1 MFPFVF
7 DSPRSNVMKTLHDES
22 AAFRLAILKSER
34 LRIYILFLVVGLAFL
49 SRTIRT
55 VVAWNEENVRAL
67 FWLGVAVAVFAAM
80 ELFVLDAIRRAVKSD
95 GKLSH
100 SYWLSNIFLETLIPA
115 LLIAFLSSSAIAPE
129 YRALINPVF
138 LLYFVLIT
146 LSTLRLK
153 PAVSFLCGIIGGISY
168 LLAAAYHGWS
178 VQWLLA
184 DASLFAPQK
193 VVSAYAVSLVVAGLA
208 AALVAREVRNQVE
221 AALRE
226 AETRREVEHLQH
238 DLDVARTIQQSLL
251 PKSMPTVAG
260 FDIAAWNKPA
270 DQTGGDYF
278 DWQALPDRRVVM
290 ALADVTGH
298 GIGPALLAAVCRAY
312 SRAVFGQHD
321 SFSESMKRINAAIA
335 GDVGEGRFVTF
346 VAAIVGPTNA
356 HIELLSA
363 GHAPLFVYW
372 LGHDR
377 FDRMEAHGLPLGIS
391 PEFVSD
397 PPQLLPFASGD
408 LLVLTTD
415 GFFEW
420 ANSAQELFGS
430 ERLESSVRANRDKPA
445 AEIISSL
452 YQDVLNFSGG
462 TSQKDDLTAI
472 VIKRL

>member
-1 MFPFVF
+1 
-7 DSPRSNVMKTLHDES
+7 MKTLHDES
-22 AAFRLAILKSER
+22 AAFRLAVLKSER
-34 LRIYILFLVVGLAFL
+34 LRIYILFLVVGLAL
-49 SRTIRT
+49 LLRAIRTI
-55 VVAWNEENVRAL
+55 VAWNEENARVL
-67 FWLGVAVAVFAAM
+67 LWLGVAVVVFAAM
-80 ELFVLDAIRRAVKSD
+80 ELLVLRAIRQAMKSG

-100 SYWLSNIFLETLIPA
+100 SFWLFNILLETLIPA
-115 LLIAFLSSSAIAPE
+115 LLIAFLSSSAIRPE

-153 PAVSFLCGIIGGISY
+153 PAVSLLCGIASGISY

-178 VQWLLA
+178 MRWMFA

-251 PKSMPTVAG
+251 PKSMPMVAE

-278 DWQALPDRRVVM
+278 DWQALPDGRVVM

-312 SRAVFGQHD
+312 SRAVFGQHNA
-321 SFSESMKRINAAIA
+321 FLESMKRINTAIA

-346 VAAIVGPTNA
+346 VAAIVGPMNA
-356 HIELLSA
+356 HVELLSA

-372 LGHDR
+372 LRHDR
-377 FDRMEAHGLPLGIS
+377 FDKMEAQGLPLGIS

-397 PPQLLPFASGD
+397 PPVLLPFASGD

-430 ERLESSVRANRDKPA
+430 ERLENSVRANRDKPA
-445 AEIISSL
+445 AEIISLL

-462 TSQKDDLTAI
+462 TSQQDDLTAI